1 MIEDAY
7 ELAVINISIKEKT
20 DMDNQTIFGLVGLL
34 FTIIMSILLYCRP
47 REYAMLPIVLVA
59 FFLTSNLRIIIADFD
74 FTMLRLILFVGWV
87 RILNRS
93 EVDHISLN
101 FIDKI
106 VISMVVMRI
115 ITYTIMV
122 GTFGAFI
129 NRLGGSYNII
139 SSYFISRA
147 LIRNIDDI
155 KRIVNILLIIS
166 IPISIF
172 MINENITGKNLFSV
186 FGGVPVD
193 SFVRNGEI
201 RAQGTFAHPILAGN
215 FGAALFPLIVGLWWS
230 NGIKFRNFIIG
241 IITSTAI
248 VITSFSSGP
257 LVACLAGIMGLCF
270 WNFHKNMRIV
280 IWGGGICLI
289 ALHIVMKA
297 PIWALIMRFGSSG
310 SAYHRF
316 NIVDKTIKNFG
327 EWWLIGIESTSQ
339 WGSDF
344 ALLGDVA
351 NFYCRIAV
359 DGGLIGLIL
368 FLMIII
374 YSFKA
379 VGKAIRQIDN
389 QPYLQKF
396 IWAIGASLFAHTMA
410 FIGIS
415 YMGSNLFMLYMT
427 VAILST
433 ISTLNFQNAVKQ

>member
-1 MIEDAY
+1 MH
-7 ELAVINISIKEKT
+7 
-20 DMDNQTIFGLVGLL
+20 NQAIFHPVGLL
-34 FTIIMSILLYCRP
+34 VTIIMAILLYRLP
-47 REYAMLPIVLVA
+47 REYAILPILLVA
-59 FFLTSNLRIIIADFD
+59 FFLTSNLRIIIAGFD
-74 FTMLRLILFVGWV
+74 FTMLRLMLFVGWV

-115 ITYTIMV
+115 ITYTILF
-122 GTFGAFI
+122 GTFGAFV
-129 NRLGGSYNII
+129 NRLGGSFDII
-139 SSYFISRA
+139 GSYFISRA

-155 KRIVNILLIIS
+155 KRVVNILLIIS

-172 MINENITGKNLFSV
+172 MINEQITGENLFSV
-186 FGGVPVD
+186 FGGVPAD
-193 SFVRNGEI
+193 SFVRDGRI
-201 RAQGTFAHPILAGN
+201 RAQGAFGHPILAGN
-215 FGAALFPLIVGLWWS
+215 FGAALFPLVVGLWWS

-241 IITSTAI
+241 LISSTAI

-257 LVACLAGIMGLCF
+257 FVAYLAGIMGLCF
-270 WNFHKNMRIV
+270 WIFRKNMRIV

-289 ALHIVMKA
+289 VLHIVMKA
-297 PIWALIMRFGSSG
+297 PVWALIMRFGSSG

-316 NIVDKTIKNFG
+316 NILDKTIKNFG
-327 EWWLIGIESTSQ
+327 EWWLIGIESTLQ
-339 WGSDF
+339 WGHGF
-344 ALLGDVA
+344 EILGDVA

-359 DGGLIGLIL
+359 DSGLIGLIL

-379 VGKAIRQIDN
+379 VGKAIRQVDN
-389 QPYLQKF
+389 QGYLQKF
-396 IWAIGASLFAHTMA
+396 IWAIGASLFAHTIA

-433 ISTLNFQNAVKQ
+433 ISTMEFRHVTI